1 MTPIIL
7 IKLEV
12 HYYFFLARVILHT
25 LNSGRKL
32 VIWRGNMIWEG
43 IYANAK
49 EWVNEAGDKIRLS
62 FDKTLNIQTKTN
74 PNDLVTNIDK
84 ETERFFINKIR
95 SVYPDHRIMGEEG
108 FGDDFTTLEGIV
120 WIIDPIDGTMNFIH
134 QQRNFAI
141 SLGVYEN
148 GVGKI
153 GIIYDVVH
161 DELYHAFQGKGAFL
175 NEKPLP
181 LLKETTVQESIIAVN
196 ATWVMENNRIDHN
209 LIIPLV
215 RDARGTRS
223 YGTAAL
229 EMVFVATGR
238 VDAYLSMRLS
248 PWDVAGGSV
257 IVEELGGIVT
267 NLRGEKLDFLSKDS
281 LFVAKPGLHQTI
293 LRKYLKDGK
302 W

>member
-1 MTPIIL
+1 M
-7 IKLEV
+7 
-12 HYYFFLARVILHT
+12 
-25 LNSGRKL
+25 N
-32 VIWRGNMIWEG
+32 WES

-49 EWVNEAGDKIRLS
+49 EWVKEAGDRIRSS
-62 FDKTLNIQTKTN
+62 FNETLNIQTKTN
-74 PNDLVTNIDK
+74 PNDLVTNMDK
-84 ETERFFINKIR
+84 EIEQFFIAKIKE
-95 SVYPDHRIMGEEG
+95 VYPGDKIMGEEG
-108 FGDDFTTLEGIV
+108 FGDKLTNLEGTV

-161 DELYHAFQGKGAFL
+161 DELYHAFNGKGAYL
-175 NEKPLP
+175 NEKPIPRLE
-181 LLKETTVQESIIAVN
+181 ETTVQESIIALN
-196 ATWVMENNRIDHN
+196 ATWVMENRRIDHN
-209 LIIPLV
+209 LMIPLV
-215 RDARGTRS
+215 RAARGTRS

-248 PWDVAGGSV
+248 PWDYAAGVV
-257 IVEELGGIVT
+257 IIEELGGNVT
-267 NLRGEKLDFLSKDS
+267 NLRGEKLDFLTQDS
-281 LFVAKPGLHQTI
+281 LFAAKPGLHQTI
-293 LRKYLKDGK
+293 LKEYLKDGK

>member
-1 MTPIIL
+1 M
-7 IKLEV
+7 KWD
-12 HYYFFLARVILHT
+12 
-25 LNSGRKL
+25 N
-32 VIWRGNMIWEG
+32 

-49 EWVNEAGDKIRLS
+49 QWVKEAGDKIRLS

-84 ETERFFINKIR
+84 EIEQFFINKIR
-95 SVYPDHRIMGEEG
+95 GVYGDHKIMGEEG
-108 FGDDFTTLEGIV
+108 FGDELSSLEGIV
-120 WIIDPIDGTMNFIH
+120 WLIDPIDGTMNFIH

-148 GVGKI
+148 GIGKI
-153 GIIYDVVH
+153 GLIYDVVH
-161 DELYHAFQGKGAFL
+161 DELYHANSGKGAYL
-175 NEKPLP
+175 NERPLP
-181 LLKETTVQESIIAVN
+181 ALTETTVKESIIALN
-196 ATWVMENNRIDHN
+196 ATWVMENHRIDHN
-209 LIIPLV
+209 LMIPLV
-215 RDARGTRS
+215 REARGTRS

-248 PWDVAGGSV
+248 PWDFAAGAV
-257 IVEELGGIVT
+257 IVEELGGVVT
-267 NLRGEKLDFLSKDS
+267 NLRGENLDFLSQNS

-293 LRKYLKDGK
+293 LKDYLKDGK